1 MDVSGDSASVPP
13 LPHDLVVEI
22 LSYLVPP
29 RPPVPAHLTAK
40 SLQDRLKYLPPDPA
54 DLDAWLTP
62 GVAEMSHPIATRL
75 GDMAGDPSVGPGL
88 VQYGYDGETAFA
100 RHSLTKAGA
109 GQSADAQAANG
120 VEVQYAYDP
129 ISNSWKYHGAFLP
142 SPPTSQTSVVD
153 LSSSPSLS
161 PLDGGFSWHS
171 SPSQLAI
178 KSAAHE
184 EVAPADYWAGF
195 DSDGGHSDAG
205 EGSSRARIA
214 AQSGFVPARYDAAG
228 GDMAGQV
235 REEDYFVQQGEA
247 PGGQSAEDDYWA
259 QYSAAPSAN
268 PTPGISRRPS
278 GLQALSTT
286 SGDATSGGMPDSG
299 TATGRQKQ
307 VDQVIS
313 ALGALSPMLM
323 VPKSPRS
330 STPSA
335 PPLGPASTAPADR
348 NAGQLPRGD
357 MLRERLQMKA
367 VSILRRAWKDWLGD
381 ATDQGAME
389 ERAMGWL
396 ALARQAAQGAES
408 TLSAFGN
415 SGYPSGSGDD
425 EAIRARIETVAEL
438 WEVMVDSNNGEEDA
452 FYRMMEDAMKIRP
465 GMERKYSAEQ
475 HSYWE

>member
-1 MDVSGDSASVPP
+1 MDANGDSTSVPP

-75 GDMAGDPSVGPGL
+75 SDMAGDPSVGPGS

-100 RHSLTKAGA
+100 RHALAKDAA
-109 GQSADAQAANG
+109 GQSG
-120 VEVQYAYDP
+120 VEIQYAYDP
-129 ISNSWKYHGAFLP
+129 ISSSWKYHGAFLP
-142 SPPTSQTSVVD
+142 SPPTSETSVVD
-153 LSSSPSLS
+153 LTSFPSLS
-161 PLDGGFSWHS
+161 PSDGGFSWHS

-178 KSAAHE
+178 NPSAHA

-205 EGSSRARIA
+205 EGPSSSHA
-214 AQSGFVPARYDAAG
+214 ATGSGFASARYDAAG
-228 GDMAGQV
+228 GDVGGQV
-235 REEDYFVQQGEA
+235 REEDYFVQQGEVS
-247 PGGQSAEDDYWA
+247 GERSAEDDYWA

-278 GLQALSTT
+278 GLPSLSTKPDDAG
-286 SGDATSGGMPDSG
+286 SGSMPDSG
-299 TATGRQKQ
+299 TAAGRQKQ

-323 VPKSPRS
+323 APKSPRS
-330 STPSA
+330 STPG
-335 PPLGPASTAPADR
+335 GPQALPGADTSR
-348 NAGQLPRGD
+348 QATRQPQGD

-367 VSILRRAWKDWLGD
+367 VSILRRAWKEWLGD

-396 ALARQAAQGAES
+396 AIARQASQGADAS
-408 TLSAFGN
+408 RMAAFGGTGYN
-415 SGYPSGSGDD
+415 SGTSDD
-425 EAIRARIETVAEL
+425 ETLKARIETVAEL
-438 WEVMVDSNNGEEDA
+438 WSVMQDSNSGEEDA